1 MNLRKYVKEDF
12 SETSL
17 STSIENSQKEKKYK
31 KNKKI
36 KKVKKRKYKKRKND
50 ILLLMLSKS
59 RRYQGQNKINFNY
72 TLGMKYEKI
81 DKLMNKSGNSLKVKS
96 SCPEFQL
103 FGKLKKKQKI
113 EKICDSGLNFKM
125 RRKNHKFLQNVFEE

>member
-1 MNLRKYVKEDF
+1 MNSRNYVKEEL
-12 SETSL
+12 SESGL
-17 STSIENSQKEKKYK
+17 STSNENPQKEKKYK
-31 KNKKI
+31 KSKKI

-50 ILLLMLSKS
+50 IIDLMLSKS

-72 TLGMKYEKI
+72 TFGMKYEKI

-103 FGKLKKKQKI
+103 FGKLKKKEKND
-113 EKICDSGLNFKM
+113 KICDSVLNFKM
-125 RRKNHKFLQNVFEE
+125 RRKNHKFLQNVFEQ